1 MHTGLTE
8 PNSLLAIAD
17 MFAEKYDGLY
27 TSVPYDSV
35 EMAEIVSVR
44 N

>member
-1 MHTGLTE
+1 MTDGH
-8 PNSLLAIAD
+8 AIAD

-35 EMAEIVSVR
+35 EMAVIEILLMV
-44 N
+44 